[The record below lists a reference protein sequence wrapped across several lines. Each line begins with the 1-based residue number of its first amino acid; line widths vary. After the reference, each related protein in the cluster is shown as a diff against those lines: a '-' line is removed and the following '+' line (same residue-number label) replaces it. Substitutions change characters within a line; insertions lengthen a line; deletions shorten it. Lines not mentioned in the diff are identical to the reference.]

1 MKTNNSYKPN
11 EIEAKW
17 PSFAST
23 FAKAS
28 ADRSIAAKAKADKK
42 ASAGKQ
48 EFDPGSFEPYWQ
60 AVWEEKKVY
69 SPDLKNAKNP
79 YYNLMMFPYPSA
91 EGLHVGN
98 MYAFTGA
105 DIYGRFKRMQG
116 NDVFE
121 PIGLDG
127 FGIHSENYALKVGR
141 HPKQQAKVSQENFYR
156 QLKSI
161 GNGFDLTRTLETYD
175 PEYYKWTQ
183 WLFIQLF
190 KAGLAYRK
198 KAEVNWCPSCKTV
211 LADEQVLQRPKTKDQ
226 RPKIVKDIEVVVKV
240 CERCDTEVEQKFLEQ
255 WFFRITDYADR
266 LLDGLTRINWS
277 EKVKVAQKNW
287 IGRSEGALIRFKIED
302 LRLKKELR
310 DNNRKSEVLS
320 HKSSYVE
327 VFTTR
332 PDTLFGATFLV
343 LTPEHEIVGEILKRA
358 AFGEPRLRRVQDDPS
373 AGSGQAGQAIIDEVR
388 KYVEKAKNTTE
399 IERTAEGKEKTG
411 VFSGLYAINP
421 VNNEQIPIWIAD
433 YVLSGYGTGAI
444 MAVPAHDQRD
454 FEFAKKYNLPIIPV
468 IATRQLAGK
477 QSQDSGQASLD
488 LTESKRARMTD
499 EIDASPLLEAYEG
512 DGVLINS
519 GEWDGLEMPKDM
531 GKVLDSLEGKGLATR
546 KSNYHLRD
554 WLISRQRYWGPPIP
568 MIFCGVCKEAGKTWF
583 DENSVI
589 ASVARQSNKDKI
601 ASLPEAPSSR
611 GGLAR
616 NDSDWNA
623 SGWFTQNRHSG
634 EHRDARINERSWTSS
649 PRFDR
654 VEAGQDDRWDA
665 AGWYPVSESDLPV
678 LLPDVEDWRPEGI
691 RSGASLRLGSGQAGQ
706 AKGPLANHPEFY
718 KTTCPSC
725 GGDAKRETDVSDT
738 FLDSS
743 WYFLRYP
750 SVKTLNSKNEIL
762 NKSEIR
768 NSKNKDLEFSISKL
782 ELPWDREVTRL
793 WLPVDMYIGGAEHAV
808 LHLLY
813 SRFVTM
819 ALKDLGYLD
828 FEEPFSKFYAHGLI
842 IKDGAKMSKSK
853 GNVVVPDEYIA
864 KYGADALRTYLM
876 FIGPYSDGGDFRDSG
891 IEGIHRFLKRVW
903 RLLEKSGPAT
913 PHPQQ
918 SSSINLR
925 ADAGGPPVASP
936 DLSELDR
943 VMHRTIKGVTEDI
956 GSLKYNT
963 AIAKLMEYYN
973 FFSEFHTKYK
983 ILDTKYCKSFL
994 LLLAPFAP
1002 HMTEELWQRNFVI
1015 ASEAKQSNTDKI
1027 AASPTSPSSRGGLAL
1042 NDEGFSSIHTSRWPE
1057 FDPEMLVSDTFT
1069 IVVQINGK
1077 RRGEIKVKSEKL
1089 AHSTDSGQ
1097 EVQSEIEEL
1106 AKEAV
1111 NKYLEGRQIK
1121 KTIYIKGKI
1130 INFVV

>member
-1 MKTNNSYKPN
+1 M
-11 EIEAKW
+11 E
-17 PSFAST
+17 
-23 FAKAS
+23 
-28 ADRSIAAKAKADKK
+28 DKRDEK
-42 ASAGKQ
+42 VKDQTKFNPQ
-48 EFDPGSFEPYWQ
+48 EFEKHWQEYW
-60 AVWEEKKVY
+60 EKEKIF

-198 KAEVNWCPSCKTV
+198 KAEVNWCPNCKTV
-211 LADEQVLQRPKTKDQ
+211 LADEQVIQKLK
-226 RPKIVKDIEVVVKV
+226 VKSEKLKV
-240 CERCDTEVEQKFLEQ
+240 GDEENIAEERVAACERCDTPVEKKNLEQ

-277 EKVKVAQKNW
+277 EKVKVVQRNW

-332 PDTLFGATFLV
+332 PDTLFGATFMV
-343 LTPEHEIVGEILKRA
+343 IAPEHEIVGEILKR
-358 AFGEPRLRRVQDDPS
+358 VQDD
-373 AGSGQAGQAIIDEVR
+373 GIKKQIKE
-388 KYVEKAKNTTE
+388 YVEKAKSKTE
-399 IERTAEGKEKTG
+399 NERTGEGKDKTG

-421 VNNEQIPIWIAD
+421 VNNEKIPVWIAD

-499 EIDASPLLEAYEG
+499 EIDASPILEAYEG

-568 MIFCGVCKEAGKTWF
+568 MIFCGVCKEAGKSWF

-601 ASLPEAPSSR
+601 ASSPEAPSSR

-691 RSGASLRLGSGQAGQ
+691 RSGASLRLGSGQA
-706 AKGPLANHPEFY
+706 KGPLANHPEFY

-750 SVKTLNSKNEIL
+750 SIKVQSSKLKVKNDNVKV
-762 NKSEIR
+762 KSEKNDIE
-768 NSKNKDLEFSISKL
+768 NLPFDTDITSK
-782 ELPWDREVTRL
+782 

-918 SSSINLR
+918 SSSPPHRRMR

-1015 ASEAKQSNTDKI
+1015 AIRQLAEKQSNTDKI
-1027 AASPTSPSSRGGLAL
+1027 AASPTSPSSRGGLAR
-1042 NDEGFSSIHTSRWPE
+1042 NDEAFSSIHTSKWPD

-1106 AKEAV
+1106 AKEVV